1 MLYHGGNP
9 YGRLR
14 NPCRRKKKYD
24 TNPES
29 IIKMSGIAASQDSP
43 FGRARYTRFPR
54 EEFNQVE
61 LYYRQ
66 LRRVENGRRFK
77 IRGGIKCRA
86 PGSPSRKVEALVAL
100 LASQQE
106 QDVKQTQERDRNF
119 EHKEAG
125 LIELIDHEL
134 V

>member
-1 MLYHGGNP
+1 
-9 YGRLR
+9 
-14 NPCRRKKKYD
+14 
-24 TNPES
+24 
-29 IIKMSGIAASQDSP
+29 MSGIAASQDSL

-66 LRRVENGRRFK
+66 LRRVENGRRSK
-77 IRGGIKCRA
+77 IRGGIECRA
-86 PGSPSRKVEALVAL
+86 PGSATRKVEAALVAL

-106 QDVKQTQERDRNF
+106 QDVKQAQERDRNF

-125 LIELIDHEL
+125 LIELIDHKL